1 VCFTQRPLSQ
11 REAEIRELVVE
22 ALSRLI
28 SANPESGVK
37 HSLSMAYDPDPRQ
50 RLIFSYVFA
59 RVMGQGA
66 KFEAQEPPV
75 NFSGRSRLCEVCV
88 LIKAQIYY
96 RCLICCY
103 SSSRVQ
109 MYASS
114 LYSAVFISVLIRN
127 DTDHPCLSDL

>member
-1 VCFTQRPLSQ
+1 M
-11 REAEIRELVVE
+11 E

-66 KFEAQEPPV
+66 KFEAQETPV
-75 NFSGRSRLCEVCV
+75 SFSGRSRLCEVCV
-88 LIKAQIYY
+88 SRLAERDVCSYISCTASQGP
-96 RCLICCY
+96 RCMLQAY
-103 SSSRVQ
+103 VVLS
-109 MYASS
+109 MS
-114 LYSAVFISVLIRN
+114 LS
-127 DTDHPCLSDL
+127 

>member
-1 VCFTQRPLSQ
+1 MLLQRPLSQ
-11 REAEIRELVVE
+11 REAEVRELVVE

-28 SANPESGVK
+28 SANLESGVK

-66 KFEAQEPPV
+66 KFEAQETPV

-88 LIKAQIYY
+88 STWVEVL
-96 RCLICCY
+96 
-103 SSSRVQ
+103 S
-109 MYASS
+109 
-114 LYSAVFISVLIRN
+114 SVLMFRV
-127 DTDHPCLSDL
+127 

>member
-1 VCFTQRPLSQ
+1 MYSLQRPLSQ

-66 KFEAQEPPV
+66 KFEAQETPV
-75 NFSGRSRLCEVCV
+75 SFSGRSRLCEVG
-88 LIKAQIYY
+88 
-96 RCLICCY
+96 
-103 SSSRVQ
+103 
-109 MYASS
+109 
-114 LYSAVFISVLIRN
+114 VLIRAER
-127 DTDHPCLSDL
+127 LSPVLIFRV

>member
-1 VCFTQRPLSQ
+1 M
-11 REAEIRELVVE
+11 E

-66 KFEAQEPPV
+66 KFEAQETPI

-88 LIKAQIYY
+88 
-96 RCLICCY
+96 
-103 SSSRVQ
+103 SRW
-109 MYASS
+109 AKGLS
-114 LYSAVFISVLIRN
+114 SVLIFCAQLVKGP
-127 DTDHPCLSDL
+127 DVSSKSILGCICHCPDVK

>member
-1 VCFTQRPLSQ
+1 
-11 REAEIRELVVE
+11 VE

-66 KFEAQEPPV
+66 KFEAQETPV

-88 LIKAQIYY
+88 PRMGEVL
-96 RCLICCY
+96 
-103 SSSRVQ
+103 S
-109 MYASS
+109 
-114 LYSAVFISVLIRN
+114 SVLIFHVQLVKGP
-127 DTDHPCLSDL
+127 DVCFKLTFSCMFLS

>member
-1 VCFTQRPLSQ
+1 MPLSQRPLSQ

-66 KFEAQEPPV
+66 KFEAQETPV
-75 NFSGRSRLCEVCV
+75 SFSGRSRLCEVR
-88 LIKAQIYY
+88 LNIDRKNT
-96 RCLICCY
+96 RPFLHF
-103 SSSRVQ
+103 
-109 MYASS
+109 
-114 LYSAVFISVLIRN
+114 LYS
-127 DTDHPCLSDL
+127 

>member
-1 VCFTQRPLSQ
+1 MPHTSPQRPLSQ

-66 KFEAQEPPV
+66 KFEAQETPV
-75 NFSGRSRLCEVCV
+75 SFSGRSRLCEVCILSQDSRGDATHSHISCTV
-88 LIKAQIYY
+88 GQRS
-96 RCLICCY
+96 RCML
-103 SSSRVQ
+103 
-109 MYASS
+109 
-114 LYSAVFISVLIRN
+114 
-127 DTDHPCLSDL
+127 

>member
-1 VCFTQRPLSQ
+1 M
-11 REAEIRELVVE
+11 E

-66 KFEAQEPPV
+66 KFEAQETPV
-75 NFSGRSRLCEVCV
+75 SFTGRSRLCEVCV
-88 LIKAQIYY
+88 LICRKAIIRSYI
-96 RCLICCY
+96 RF
-103 SSSRVQ
+103 SSSRVP
-109 MYASS
+109 MYAP
-114 LYSAVFISVLIRN
+114 
-127 DTDHPCLSDL
+127 T

>member
-1 VCFTQRPLSQ
+1 MLNARLPQRPMSKS
-11 REAEIRELVVE
+11 ESEICELVVE

-66 KFEAQEPPV
+66 KFEAQEAPV
-75 NFSGRSRLCEVCV
+75 SFSGRSRLCEVCV
-88 LIKAQIYY
+88 GK
-96 RCLICCY
+96 
-103 SSSRVQ
+103 
-109 MYASS
+109 
-114 LYSAVFISVLIRN
+114 
-127 DTDHPCLSDL
+127 